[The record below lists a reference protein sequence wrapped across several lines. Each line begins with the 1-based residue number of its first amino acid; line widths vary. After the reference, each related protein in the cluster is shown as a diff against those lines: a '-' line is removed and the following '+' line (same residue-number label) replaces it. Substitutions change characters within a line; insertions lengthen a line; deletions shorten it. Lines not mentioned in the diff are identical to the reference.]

1 MTKEQLEIFK
11 NMDERE
17 KEQYLMNLIISE
29 MKGANINGL
38 QFCRS
43 NGC

>member
-1 MTKEQLEIFK
+1 MTKEQLELFK

-17 KEQYLMNLIISE
+17 KEEYLMNLIISE

-38 QFCRS
+38 
-43 NGC
+43 